1 MEMLERGA
9 GVELVDQT
17 TSATASNLTP
27 ETRVGDRR
35 WRGMIQTVPRD
46 VVDVEVVIPALND
59 ERRIG
64 TTVETVAQYLARQT
78 YSSALVIVDN
88 GSVDRTP
95 DIVAEIASDSRVAIH
110 LTNCAR
116 RGRGAAIRQGIY
128 TSRARW
134 VGFCDAD
141 LATPIETLDRV
152 WRLLERGVE
161 VVIGSR
167 RFDDAQLV
175 RDQRHA
181 RQLGGA
187 VFRAVADRLLP
198 GVSDTQCGFKFF
210 QGRAA
215 HELIKRCTVDGF
227 AFDLELLVQARAVGL
242 AIVEVPVAWCDPDGL
257 TLRPVRNGVRA
268 LADALRLSRV
278 RPADRHRRARWRPA

>member
-1 MEMLERGA
+1 MVEQEA
-9 GVELVDQT
+9 EVELVDRT
-17 TSATASNLTP
+17 TEATASNLTP
-27 ETRVGDRR
+27 EASIGHRR
-35 WRGMIQTVPRD
+35 LRGVIQTVPRD
-46 VVDVEVVIPALND
+46 VVDVEVVIPALNE

-64 TTVETVAQYLARQT
+64 ATVKAVAGYLAGQA
-78 YSSALVIVDN
+78 YSSDLVIVDN

-95 DIVAEIASDSRVAIH
+95 DIVAEVASESRVAIH
-110 LTNCAR
+110 VTNCAR
-116 RGRGAAIRQGIY
+116 RGKGAAIRHGIL

-152 WRLLERGVE
+152 WPLLERGVE

-167 RFDDAQLV
+167 RCNGAQVV
-175 RDQRHA
+175 RDQPHA

-187 VFRAVADRLLP
+187 MFRAVADRLLP

-210 QGRAA
+210 HGRAA
-215 HELIKRCTVDGF
+215 RELVQRCTVDGF

-242 AIVEVPVAWCDPDGL
+242 AIVEVPVAWYDRNGS
-257 TLRPVRNGVRA
+257 TLRPVRDGVRA

-278 RPADRHRRARWRPA
+278 RPATFIGGLDGGPRD

>member
-1 MEMLERGA
+1 MVVR
-9 GVELVDQT
+9 
-17 TSATASNLTP
+17 TAPSKFTP
-27 ETRVGDRR
+27 EQSFGHGR
-35 WRGMIQTVPRD
+35 WRGVIQTVPRD
-46 VVDVEVVIPALND
+46 VVDVEVVIPALNE

-64 TTVETVAQYLARQT
+64 STVEAAARYLARQA

-95 DIVAEIASDSRVAIH
+95 DIVAEVRSDSHVAIH
-110 LTNCAR
+110 VSNCAR
-116 RGRGAAIRQGIY
+116 RGKGAAIRHGIL

-152 WRLLERGVE
+152 WPLLERGVA

-167 RFDDAQLV
+167 RCDGAQVV
-175 RDQRHA
+175 RGQPHG

-187 VFRAVADRLLP
+187 VFRAVANRLLP

-215 HELIKRCTVDGF
+215 RDLVQRCTVDGF

-242 AIVEVPVAWCDPDGL
+242 AIVEVPVTWCDRDGS
-257 TLRPVRNGVRA
+257 TLRPVRDGVRS
-268 LADALRLSRV
+268 LVDALRLSRV
-278 RPADRHRRARWRPA
+278 RPPKVIDGLYSGPRD